1 MKKSYIVLITIVLSI
16 IFFLV
21 VYTAR
26 KKERFQNS
34 DDNIPLLAIKKMKKK
49 FTLLSNEL
57 HKQKITEKD
66 DLIQTIQDDLS
77 EMDHLYRKKLIN
89 ERQVTYET
97 IQTQII
103 KYISVFNK
111 IVIDYK
117 LNLLDIKVKNILEK
131 QSYTRPNTTANV
143 YESTDNY
150 EGEA

>member
-1 MKKSYIVLITIVLSI
+1 MKKSYIVLITIILSI
-16 IFFLV
+16 IFLLI
-21 VYTAR
+21 VYTT
-26 KKERFQNS
+26 KNQEQFENS

-57 HKQKITEKD
+57 HKQKIREKD

-97 IQTQII
+97 IQTQIL

-117 LNLLDIKVKNILEK
+117 LNLLDIKIKDILEK
-131 QSYTRPNTTANV
+131 QSYSRPNTSVNV
-143 YESTDNY
+143 YVSTDDY

>member
-1 MKKSYIVLITIVLSI
+1 MKKSYIVLITIVLFVV
-16 IFFLV
+16 FFLV
-21 VYTAR
+21 IYTRR
-26 KKERFQNS
+26 KEHFENS

-57 HKQKITEKD
+57 HKQKIREKD

-97 IQTQII
+97 IQTQIL

-117 LNLLDIKVKNILEK
+117 LNLLDIKIKDILEK
-131 QSYTRPNTTANV
+131 QSYSRPNTSVNV
-143 YESTDNY
+143 YVSTDDY

>member
-1 MKKSYIVLITIVLSI
+1 MITIINIKDYEI
-16 IFFLV
+16 I
-21 VYTAR
+21 
-26 KKERFQNS
+26 K
-34 DDNIPLLAIKKMKKK
+34 
-49 FTLLSNEL
+49 
-57 HKQKITEKD
+57 KQKITEKD

-97 IQTQII
+97 IQTQVI

-131 QSYTRPNTTANV
+131 QSYARPNTTVNV
-143 YESTDNY
+143 YDSTDTY
-150 EGEA
+150 EGES